1 MSLAKRIA
9 SIPGE
14 FVLRHELSKSVIS
27 EVFLCRF
34 NNLNAVIK
42 LDSLCA
48 ARLAVD
54 RQNEFMLLKHIQHL
68 DIAPKALYA
77 DSSNGISIWEYVQGK
92 EGVGTDPFYRLL
104 VIFVALINRVS
115 VKRRIRA
122 MKNKTVKRRVLMSLL
137 GNTLVCFDPRNISG
151 VLDQLLSFASNDR
164 SFL

>member
-14 FVLRHELSKSVIS
+14 FVLGHELSKSVIS

-68 DIAPKALYA
+68 DIAPKALYS
-77 DSSNGISIWEYVQGK
+77 DSSNGISIWEYVQG
-92 EGVGTDPFYRLL
+92 
-104 VIFVALINRVS
+104 
-115 VKRRIRA
+115 
-122 MKNKTVKRRVLMSLL
+122 
-137 GNTLVCFDPRNISG
+137 
-151 VLDQLLSFASNDR
+151 
-164 SFL
+164 